1 MLYLRTYVCSYRIAI
16 TIANLKKNTTY
27 VCSLSI
33 SIRIIDN
40 EYNKRNA
47 Y

>member
-27 VCSLSI
+27 ECSL